1 MSSLVTLSLSQLII
15 VSVASFSIEAFDLI
29 FLEYFKDQKPIAINP
44 TNKRPRTTFTSM
56 KLELPFVTNFNI
68 PMSLRIRIIIPA
80 APHTKKVIADDK
92 LSLYLSSVDSYRLP
106 ECCKSS
112 MPSSSS
118 IIFLASFSEMPDCLA
133 SSMMCS
139 STVLSDCEF
148 KLLTIISFL
157 CI

>member
-29 FLEYFKDQKPIAINP
+29 FLEYFNDQKPIAINP

-80 APHTKKVIADDK
+80 APHAK
-92 LSLYLSSVDSYRLP
+92 
-106 ECCKSS
+106 
-112 MPSSSS
+112 
-118 IIFLASFSEMPDCLA
+118 
-133 SSMMCS
+133 
-139 STVLSDCEF
+139 
-148 KLLTIISFL
+148 KLLQTTSYLYICHLLTHTDCQSAVKAQCL
-157 CI
+157 LLPR

>member
-80 APHTKKVIADDK
+80 APPQVH
-92 LSLYLSSVDSYRLP
+92 LYQNHPLVQ
-106 ECCKSS
+106 
-112 MPSSSS
+112 
-118 IIFLASFSEMPDCLA
+118 
-133 SSMMCS
+133 
-139 STVLSDCEF
+139 
-148 KLLTIISFL
+148 
-157 CI
+157 